1 MYWQTKLS
9 VNSNKQ
15 FILNQ
20 LLWIGISSGISLAI
34 SLLLPFPVSLAAIFG
49 LFILLNMYMRR
60 IMLRRMSSAGAT
72 GILGSMSPR
81 FSSNNSSSLKYHSIS
96 CGTQH
101 KEIACPSCGSRIKK
115 VGFDKHFDKPII

>member
-1 MYWQTKLS
+1 MDWNIIWYK
-9 VNSNKQ
+9 
-15 FILNQ
+15 
-20 LLWIGISSGISLAI
+20 AI

-60 IMLRRMSSAGAT
+60 IMLRRMSSAGST
-72 GILGSMSPR
+72 GILGSKSPR
-81 FSSNNSSSLKYHSIS
+81 FSSSSLKYHSIS

-115 VGFDKHFDKPII
+115 VGF